1 MTPASLRTTEREELG
16 RRLLTSSARASYDP
30 LTEIDWDAPVDKDKY
45 AMPPQRLSL
54 YGTYLW
60 DQLTEEQR
68 KELRRQEVA
77 CIASTGIWFEAV
89 LIQML
94 IRYAYDRDPTTS
106 HIQYSYTEIGDECR
120 HTVMFAR
127 MVSKHGATYYRP
139 DPLAQFLG
147 RVLKTFSNGPLT
159 FAGALFV
166 EELLDQ
172 GQREIMRDESL
183 EPLSRAVC
191 RIHVTEEARH
201 MRYAREELIRIWPA
215 QPAAVRA
222 VSRIALAV
230 VAALS
235 ADRLISPTAYARVGL
250 DPKEA
255 KRVARRNPHR
265 RASTTWL
272 ARQAVE
278 TFTAAG
284 RSKGPPSSS
293 GAGQGYW
300 RRRLPEAPAADTCGS
315 RIERAAPLP
324 SGAARSRVLTK
335 LRARR

>member
-1 MTPASLRTTEREELG
+1 VTNTSLRAAGREDLG
-16 RRLLTSSARASYDP
+16 RRLLASSAKASYDP
-30 LTEIDWDAPVDKDKY
+30 LTEIDWDAPLDKDKY
-45 AMPPQRLSL
+45 AMPPERLSL

-60 DQLTEEQR
+60 DQLSEDQR
-68 KELRRQEVA
+68 KELSRQEVA
-77 CIASTGIWFEAV
+77 CVASIGIWFEAI
-89 LIQML
+89 LMQML

-127 MVSKHGATYYRP
+127 MAGKLGATYYRP

-147 RVLKTFSNGPLT
+147 RVLKTFSNRPIT

-172 GQREIMRDESL
+172 GQREILRDESL

-201 MRYAREELIRIWPA
+201 MRYAREELIRIWPS
-215 QPAAVRA
+215 QPAAARA
-222 VSRIALAV
+222 VSRIVLAL

-235 ADRLISPTAYARVGL
+235 ADRLINPAAYASVGL

-255 KRVARRNPHR
+255 KRVAHRSPHR
-265 RASTTWL
+265 RESVARL
-272 ARQAVE
+272 ARGAVQ

-284 RSKGPPSSS
+284 LIQGP
-293 GAGQGYW
+293 AKLIW
-300 RRRLPEAPAADTCGS
+300 RRAGLLEAAD
-315 RIERAAPLP
+315 A
-324 SGAARSRVLTK
+324 
-335 LRARR
+335 